1 MFFFPGEAFQRKVIL
16 PAALEDR
23 GDRPNRLPKQTISKS
38 YIGQTHIPI
47 SSTSPFI
54 SRAEPCELLLLSHIF
69 KPLICIQ
76 LIWLQFAFS
85 VNATI
90 QKEMQEGGG
99 GETDFQ
105 IVFEMWT
112 DCKWSEQ
119 VGCLENRQRCCRP
132 QLCRSTSGS
141 PLCARRVSLRRAALS
156 ASLDQK
162 QQWTRELSENRE
174 IVGWQG
180 LNCRVE
186 QLFLTELPVLSAL
199 KEADYFVVLPQSHTD
214 ILYS

>member
-1 MFFFPGEAFQRKVIL
+1 M
-16 PAALEDR
+16 
-23 GDRPNRLPKQTISKS
+23 
-38 YIGQTHIPI
+38 
-47 SSTSPFI
+47 SPCI

-69 KPLICIQ
+69 KPLISIH

-90 QKEMQEGGG
+90 QNEMQIQ
-99 GETDFQ
+99 T
-105 IVFEMWT
+105 VFELWT

-119 VGCLENRQRCCRP
+119 VGRLENRQRCCSP

-141 PLCARRVSLRRAALS
+141 PPCARGVSLRRAALP

-180 LNCRVE
+180 LNCSVE
-186 QLFLTELPVLSAL
+186 QLFLAELPVLSAL
-199 KEADYFVVLPQSHTD
+199 KGVDYFVILPQSHTD
-214 ILYS
+214 ILCSSGLSIWFGWNVKTG